1 MSWLWPNLTL
11 GVIFFCCWVGI
22 PLWMVL
28 RDPTWGPISAHG
40 DRTQAVAPVPAFV
53 TEEVVLDGPLED
65 NEISEFAMDD
75 ALVD

>member
-11 GVIFFCCWVGI
+11 GVLFFGCWVGI

-28 RDPTWGPISAHG
+28 RDPTWGPVSAHG
-40 DRTQAVAPVPAFV
+40 HGTQAAAPMPVFVA
-53 TEEVVLDGPLED
+53 EEVVLDGPLED
-65 NEISEFAMDD
+65 KEISEFETDD